1 MLVPRYACLVG
12 MLLTCIC
19 CIPLAAPVYAQTQ
32 NSNIVRV
39 GLYVLNIGRL
49 DVASGTFVIDF
60 YLSMRCAGSKC
71 NMGSFEFMNGRAT
84 SIQLI
89 ENKTTEKFW
98 RIEANLYVSPDLRH
112 YPFDSHS
119 LAIQIEDTSLTSGS
133 ITYEPDPSNSG
144 LDPSIAIV
152 GWTLAGW
159 TQTVVNQYY
168 KVYNET
174 YTQYVFP
181 SMWLENEYLRL
192 KFLFQSSF

>member
-1 MLVPRYACLVG
+1 
-12 MLLTCIC
+12 
-19 CIPLAAPVYAQTQ
+19 
-32 NSNIVRV
+32 
-39 GLYVLNIGRL
+39 
-49 DVASGTFVIDF
+49 
-60 YLSMRCAGSKC
+60 
-71 NMGSFEFMNGRAT
+71 
-84 SIQLI
+84 
-89 ENKTTEKFW
+89 
-98 RIEANLYVSPDLRH
+98 VSPDLRH